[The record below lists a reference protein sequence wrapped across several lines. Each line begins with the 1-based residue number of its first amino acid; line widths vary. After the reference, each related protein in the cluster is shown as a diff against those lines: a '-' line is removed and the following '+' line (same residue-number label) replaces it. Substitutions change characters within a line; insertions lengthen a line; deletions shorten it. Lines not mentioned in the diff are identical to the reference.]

1 MSRIYLETIVEKK
14 RARVKALNYDINIL
28 KTQASKTKA
37 SPSFFD
43 AMKKD
48 GLSIIGEIKKA
59 SPSKGLIKP
68 DFNPIE
74 IAKEYQV
81 AVDAISVLT
90 EEEYFL
96 GKDEYLKDVS
106 SEVSLPTLCK
116 DFIIHESQ
124 IYRAKILG
132 ASCVLL
138 IVAILSK
145 KEIIEF
151 LKLANDLGLDALV
164 EVHTKEE
171 LDIALE
177 CDAKIIGVNNRDL
190 NTFKTDVR
198 RTIELVKCIPSDK
211 VIISESGIMGIDDI
225 KILKVTKIDGIL
237 VGESFMR
244 ADDIIKHAKDI
255 KDEYKS

>member
-1 MSRIYLETIVEKK
+1 MSRIYLETIVENK
-14 RARVKALNYDINIL
+14 RARVNAHNYDVESL
-28 KTQASKTKA
+28 KKLASEIKA
-37 SPSFFD
+37 PSSFYE

-59 SPSKGLIKP
+59 SPSKGLIRS

-74 IAKEYQV
+74 IAKEYQA

-96 GKDEYLKDVS
+96 GKDAYLKDVS
-106 SEVSLPTLCK
+106 NEVSLPTLCK
-116 DFIIHESQ
+116 DFMIDANQ

-132 ASCVLL
+132 ASCILL

-145 KEIIEF
+145 KEITSF
-151 LKLANDLGLDALV
+151 MKLANELGLDALV

-190 NTFKTDVR
+190 NTFETDVR
-198 RTIELVKCIPSDK
+198 NTIELVKYIPDDK
-211 VIISESGIMGIDDI
+211 IIISESGIMDIDDI
-225 KILKVTKIDGIL
+225 RILKDTKIDGVL

-244 ADDIIKHAKDI
+244 SDDIKKHAKDI